1 MRIVCII
8 ILLIAQAIGLLAY
21 QDTSLKKSISERNI
35 SFINYPDFPE
45 AHSTW
50 GSIGYNPA
58 NNNVYIGVTNHA
70 DKVGFYEY
78 DPASYQMKLNGFLKD
93 LGHLRPFQWQGKM
106 HSKIVAGPQTPVVLK
121 QR

>member
-1 MRIVCII
+1 M
-8 ILLIAQAIGLLAY
+8 LLIAQATSLFAY
-21 QDTSLKKSISERNI
+21 QDTSLNKFISERNI
-35 SFINYPDFPE
+35 SFIDYPDFPE

-78 DPASYQMKLNGFLKD
+78 DPTRNQIQLNGFLKD
-93 LGHLRPFQWQGKM
+93 LGHLRPFQW
-106 HSKIVAGPQTPVVLK
+106 
-121 QR
+121 